1 MSAREKILQRLSDR
15 SRPPAV
21 KPSLPDP
28 LGRSDDL
35 IPSFAEA
42 LKAAGG
48 VSNLLNDPM
57 ELESALA
64 RSFPEATVVLDTRQ
78 APTTGTEF
86 DSRRSW
92 DLVILEG
99 KLGVA
104 ENGAVWVEW
113 NEHYPR
119 SVLTLAEHLALILPK
134 EALVATMQ
142 EAYEVL
148 DLSSVAYGLFLAGPS
163 KTADIEQALVIG
175 AHGAVTLKVFLV

>member
-15 SRPPAV
+15 RRPPTV

-28 LGRSDDL
+28 LRQSDDL

-48 VSNLLNDPM
+48 VSNLLNDPT

-64 RSFPEATVVLDTRQ
+64 RSFPEAKEILDTRQ
-78 APTTGTEF
+78 APAPGTGF

-92 DLVILEG
+92 DLAILEG

-113 NEHYPR
+113 PESYPR
-119 SVLTLAEHLALILPK
+119 SVLTLTEHLVLILPRT
-134 EALVATMQ
+134 ALVATMQ
-142 EAYEVL
+142 EAYERL
-148 DLSSVAYGLFLAGPS
+148 ELSALSYGLFLAGPS

-175 AHGAVTLKVFLV
+175 AHGAIGLQVLLI